1 MLFRHGTK
9 PPGKIVTNPEVLGF
23 RTFVNDY
30 CASTTGQIAYGR
42 QLDAEATSYY
52 SGVGSLGNNDFKEPD
67 SVSLFAQ
74 VNFLRGER

>member
-30 CASTTGQIAYGR
+30 CASTAGQIVYGR
-42 QLDAEATSYY
+42 RLNAESTSYY
-52 SGVGSLGNNDFKEPD
+52 SGEGSLGNNDFEEPD
-67 SVSLFAQ
+67 PVSFLAQ
-74 VNFLRGER
+74 VYFLRGER